1 MIPYLPESVY
11 AYLRTASNMTFQIQS
26 ELTMDQNRISRWFN
40 IYFLEYKRVHGKSD
54 TKSGMLILKEAP
66 LPEDIM
72 TLGIDRENQIWRDT
86 KMRAV
91 GKAMAKTLIK
101 SARHSVGSKKETVST
116 KTCWIGAG
124 RK

>member
-11 AYLRTASNMTFQIQS
+11 AYLRTASNMMFQIQS
-26 ELTMDQNRISRWFN
+26 ELTMDQNQISRWFN
-40 IYFLEYKRVHGKSD
+40 IYFLEYKRVHRKPD
-54 TKSGMLILKEAP
+54 TKSRMLILKVAP
-66 LPEDIM
+66 LAEDIM
-72 TLGIDRENQIWRDT
+72 TLGIDRENRIWRDT

-91 GKAMAKTLIK
+91 GKAMAKTLIE
-101 SARHSVGSKKETVST
+101 SARHSVGSKKETVSA